1 MQELPAHT
9 RWAIVGAGF
18 AGAATAWALGRAG
31 LGPGVILE
39 RESGFGFHASGRNA
53 ALLYLVE
60 SSPFLL
66 SLALRSLGHIE
77 RLDVGPDRLVRYTGG
92 LTLAGANQGGE
103 FEALRVRLRDAG
115 LITELLSEA
124 DTQARFPLT
133 RAVAFD
139 TALWCA
145 REGVVDIHALLTLF
159 LQKARET
166 GFRLYTNCS
175 AEALLIE
182 AGRAV
187 GVHTTGGDV
196 RADVVVDA
204 SGAWAGRLGRG
215 AAPLPLQP
223 MRRHLFVTGAPAG
236 GHQDSPF
243 VWDEQVSFYFRPE
256 GDGLLFSPCDET
268 PMEPCDPPL
277 DDAAVELLARK
288 LGEKAPAFSDLP
300 LRRSWACLRTF
311 APDRL
316 PMIGPD
322 PDLQGLFHVSALGGY
337 GMTTSAAVGELAATL
352 LAGRT
357 PDWVDASAARPGRAP
372 R

>member
-1 MQELPAHT
+1 V
-9 RWAIVGAGF
+9 IVGAGF
-18 AGAATAWALGRAG
+18 AGASTAWALGRAG

-39 RESGFGFHASGRNA
+39 RESTFGFHASGRNA

-92 LTLAGANQGGE
+92 LTLGAADQHGD
-103 FEALRVRLRDAG
+103 FESLRARFRDAG
-115 LITELLSEA
+115 LITEVLSEA
-124 DTQARFPLT
+124 DTHERFPLT
-133 RAVAFD
+133 RAVGFGS
-139 TALWCA
+139 ALWCA

-159 LQKARET
+159 LHKARES
-166 GFRLYTNCS
+166 GFTLRTNCP
-175 AEALLIE
+175 AEELIVE
-182 AGRAV
+182 GGRVV
-187 GVHTTGGDV
+187 GVRTNRGDV

-215 AAPLPLQP
+215 GSPLPLRP

-236 GHQDSPF
+236 GHLDSPF

-268 PMEPCDPPL
+268 PMEPCEPPL
-277 DDAAVELLARK
+277 DDEAVQMLARK
-288 LGEKAPAFSDLP
+288 LADKAPSFSDLP
-300 LRRSWACLRTF
+300 VRRSWACLRTF
-311 APDRL
+311 APDRR

-322 PDLQGLFHVSALGGY
+322 PGIAGLFHVSALGGY

-352 LAGRT
+352 LAGNS
-357 PDWVDASAARPGRAP
+357 PDWIDPSPASPARQLQW
-372 R
+372 